1 MKLTVLVLLVVAL
14 PAALVACGDNPSPA
28 RAPGPASTSTGSQT
42 PTGTAAVPPTKTRP
56 RDALARNRADAN
68 RFVGDGR
75 DALESR
81 LAALKGEPVV
91 VNMWASWCGP
101 CRAEFP
107 FFAAAAKRHAARV
120 AFVGVDVTDDRDN
133 AQAFVDEEP
142 PGFASVYD
150 GDGKA
155 ARSLGAG
162 RAMPTTVF
170 IGRDGKVV
178 YRKLGGYGKAEQLDA
193 DIQRYALGTS

>member
-1 MKLTVLVLLVVAL
+1 MKLTVRLLLVVAL
-14 PAALVACGDNPSPA
+14 PVALVACGDNPSPA
-28 RAPGPASTSTGSQT
+28 RAPGPVSNSTGSQT
-42 PTGTAAVPPTKTRP
+42 LTSTGAGPPAKARP
-56 RDALARNRADAN
+56 GGALARNRADAN

-75 DALESR
+75 DALEAR
-81 LAALKGEPVV
+81 LAALKGDPVV

-120 AFVGVDVTDDRDN
+120 AFVGVDVTDDRDS
-133 AQAFVDEEP
+133 AQAFVDKEP
-142 PGFASVYD
+142 PGFVSIYD

-162 RAMPTTVF
+162 RVMPTTVF
-170 IGRDGKVV
+170 VGRDGKVA
-178 YRKLGGYGKAEQLDA
+178 YRKLGGYAKAEQLDA
-193 DIQRYALGTS
+193 DIRRYALGGS

>member
-1 MKLTVLVLLVVAL
+1 MGHPHPLVKLALLLLVLAL
-14 PAALVACGDNPSPA
+14 AATGLVACGDDAAPA
-28 RAPGPASTSTGSQT
+28 VAPASESSG
-42 PTGTAAVPPTKTRP
+42 G
-56 RDALARNRADAN
+56 AN
-68 RFVGDGR
+68 RFVGDGP
-75 DALESR
+75 DALAAR
-81 LAALKGEPVV
+81 LATLKGRPVV

-107 FFAAAAKRHAARV
+107 FFAAAVKRHAARV
-120 AFVGVDVTDDRDN
+120 AFLGVDVMDSRDG
-133 AQAFVDEEP
+133 AQAFVEEEP

-170 IGRDGKVV
+170 VGRDGKVV
-178 YRKLGGYGKAEQLDA
+178 FRKLGGYANAEQLEA
-193 DIQRYALGTS
+193 DIRRYALKAS

>member
-1 MKLTVLVLLVVAL
+1 MGHPHRLVKLALLLLVVAVSSAGL
-14 PAALVACGDNPSPA
+14 AACGDDT
-28 RAPGPASTSTGSQT
+28 APVVAPASE
-42 PTGTAAVPPTKTRP
+42 P
-56 RDALARNRADAN
+56 RDAPARNHADAN
-68 RFVGDGR
+68 RFVGDGPAAL
-75 DALESR
+75 DAR
-81 LAALKGEPVV
+81 LATLKGEPVV

-107 FFAAAAKRHAARV
+107 FFAAAVKRHAARV
-120 AFVGVDVTDDRDN
+120 AFLGVDVMDSRDG
-133 AQAFVDEEP
+133 AQAFLDDEP
-142 PGFASVYD
+142 PGFASIYD

-178 YRKLGGYGKAEQLDA
+178 FRKLGGYATAAQLEA
-193 DIQRYALGTS
+193 DIRRYALEAS

>member
-1 MKLTVLVLLVVAL
+1 MKLAVRLLLVVAL
-14 PAALVACGDNPSPA
+14 PAVLVACGDDATPA
-28 RAPGPASTSTGSQT
+28 RAPGPVSTSTGSQT
-42 PTGTAAVPPTKTRP
+42 QAGTATGLAAKARP

-75 DALESR
+75 DALEAR

-107 FFAAAAKRHAARV
+107 FFAAAAERHATRV
-120 AFVGVDVTDDRDN
+120 AFVGVDVTDDRDS
-133 AQAFVDEEP
+133 AQAFVEEEP
-142 PGFASVYD
+142 PGFASIYD
-150 GDGKA
+150 GDGEA
-155 ARSLGAG
+155 ARTLGAG

-170 IGRDGKVV
+170 VGRDGKVA
-178 YRKLGGYGKAEQLDA
+178 YRKLGGYAKAEQLEA
-193 DIQRYALGTS
+193 DIQRHALGT

>member
-1 MKLTVLVLLVVAL
+1 MAL
-14 PAALVACGDNPSPA
+14 AAAGLVACGDDATPA
-28 RAPGPASTSTGSQT
+28 VTPASKSPGATGRTSTGAG
-42 PTGTAAVPPTKTRP
+42 PAAAAT

-68 RFVGDGR
+68 RFVGDGP
-75 DALESR
+75 DALAAR
-81 LAALKGEPVV
+81 LATLKGEPVV

-107 FFAAAAKRHAARV
+107 FFAAAVKRYAARV
-120 AFVGVDVTDDRDN
+120 AFLGVDVMDSRDG

-150 GDGKA
+150 GDGEA

-170 IGRDGKVV
+170 VGRDGKVV
-178 YRKLGGYGKAEQLDA
+178 FRKLGGYANADQLDA
-193 DIQRYALGTS
+193 DIRRYALKAS

>member
-1 MKLTVLVLLVVAL
+1 MAL
-14 PAALVACGDNPSPA
+14 AAAGLVACGDDAAPAVAPAAKSP
-28 RAPGPASTSTGSQT
+28 G
-42 PTGTAAVPPTKTRP
+42 
-56 RDALARNRADAN
+56 DAN
-68 RFVGDGR
+68 RFVGDGP
-75 DALESR
+75 DALKAR
-81 LAALKGEPVV
+81 LATLKGRPVV

-107 FFAAAAKRHAARV
+107 FFAAAVKRHAARV
-120 AFVGVDVTDDRDN
+120 AFLGVDVMDSRDG
-133 AQAFVDEEP
+133 AQAFVEEEP

-170 IGRDGKVV
+170 VGRDGKVV
-178 YRKLGGYGKAEQLDA
+178 FRKLGGYANAEQLEA
-193 DIQRYALGTS
+193 DIRRYALKAS